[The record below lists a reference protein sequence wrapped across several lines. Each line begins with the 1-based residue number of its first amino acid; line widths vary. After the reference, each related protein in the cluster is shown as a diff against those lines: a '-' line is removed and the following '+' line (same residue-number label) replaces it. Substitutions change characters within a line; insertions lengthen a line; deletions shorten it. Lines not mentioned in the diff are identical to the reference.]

1 MRLTGVPAVLAS
13 LLMNG
18 DSAAR
23 RPLKSRTTA
32 WAGYFTRVMLR
43 MGLKPNTV
51 SLLGILCAA
60 VGGGAM
66 LLTTRSEHAWL
77 FWLIAAA
84 GVQLRLFCNMMDG
97 LLAVEGGLRSPTGDL
112 YNEIP
117 DRIDDALILVPLGYA
132 GGTPWTIALG
142 WAAMGGAV
150 LTAYVR
156 ALGASLT
163 GKHDFCGPM
172 AKPHRMFIVTLGCL
186 GMAMTGWTPLLVW
199 TIAILNAGIV
209 ITVWRRTRHL
219 ASVLHQKQS

>member
-1 MRLTGVPAVLAS
+1 MLAC

-32 WAGYFTRVMLR
+32 WAVYFTRIMLR
-43 MGLKPNTV
+43 LGLKPNTV
-51 SLLGILCAA
+51 SLLGIVCAA
-60 VGGGAM
+60 AGGGAM
-66 LLTTRSEHAWL
+66 LMTTQSSLAWL

-97 LLAVEGGLRSPTGDL
+97 LLAVEGGLNSPTGDL

-142 WAAMGGAV
+142 WSAAAGAI

-163 GKHDFCGPM
+163 SKHDFCGPM
-172 AKPHRMFIVTLGCL
+172 AKPHRMFTVTLGCL
-186 GMAMTGWTPLLVW
+186 GMSMTGWPPLLAW
-199 TIAILNAGIV
+199 TIEIINVGIV
-209 ITVWRRTRHL
+209 ITVWRRVRHL
-219 ASVLHQKQS
+219 ARVLHQKPS